1 MSEISESDEQ
11 GRRDSLRS
19 RLTSRV
25 KVIMADVTEW
35 ETTTINV
42 SNIGICLSA
51 KDWEV
56 PPVGEVVLV
65 QVQDLSIEA
74 PKMAMKIVRVDGDMV
89 GLTFDGVDQFD
100 EGDIMPSDEDVL
112 ERLERMAE
120 LDDEFDNLEDD
131 NDD

>member
-11 GRRDSLRS
+11 CRRDSLRS

-25 KVIMADVTEW
+25 KVIMGDVEW

-100 EGDIMPSDEDVL
+100 EGDIIPSDEDVL

-120 LDDEFDNLEDD
+120 LDDEFDNLEVDTD
-131 NDD
+131 N